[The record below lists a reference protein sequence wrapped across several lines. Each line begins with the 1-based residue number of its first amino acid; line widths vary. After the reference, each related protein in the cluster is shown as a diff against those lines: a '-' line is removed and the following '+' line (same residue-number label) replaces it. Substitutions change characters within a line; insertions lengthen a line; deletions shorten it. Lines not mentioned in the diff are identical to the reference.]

1 MIISKIID
9 ICNKIDEIPRIGYI
23 YFLIGNLF
31 ITISLIFYKFLCNM
45 GLPSYLLL
53 YMRAF
58 VIFIINYMNLKLN
71 NATIYPI
78 DD

>member
-1 MIISKIID
+1 MISKIID

-23 YFLIGNLF
+23 YFLIGNLL
-31 ITISLIFYKFLCNM
+31 ITISMIFYKLLCNM

-53 YMRAF
+53 YMRASA
-58 VIFIINYMNLKLN
+58 IFLINYMNLKLN
-71 NATIYPI
+71 NATIYPK